1 MALRQILLCAF
12 VLISPLLAAGRAQDA
27 ASSGGAA
34 TSSAA
39 DSSADSSAVSSDD
52 IRVADGLQLPS
63 YGHAWMLDT
72 WQGIH
77 ELVELRAATP
87 SDRAITL
94 NFHRAVELPGEQ
106 AAVRSHVG
114 APIIFIREPAAIYES
129 RTGGGLDH
137 SQFAIIPLQASHRRR
152 KASSAVLDSVA
163 AIAKGKPASSSEVVE
178 LKQESIGNT
187 GWYRLTPKR
196 ALAPGDYALV
206 PLPGSPAA
214 ALDEVYGFAVDP
226 EAPENPRALRSE
238 RDRDMNP

>member
-1 MALRQILLCAF
+1 MALRQILLCAIL
-12 VLISPLLAAGRAQDA
+12 LISPLLAGSAQDA
-27 ASSGGAA
+27 PSSGAA
-34 TSSAA
+34 AA
-39 DSSADSSAVSSDD
+39 DPSAVSSDD

-72 WQGIH
+72 WQGIQ
-77 ELVELRAATP
+77 ELVELHPATP
-87 SDRAITL
+87 SDRAI
-94 NFHRAVELPGEQ
+94 NIKFHRTVELPGGQ

-114 APIIFIREPAAIYES
+114 APPIFIREPAAIYES
-129 RTGGGLDH
+129 RSGGGLDR
-137 SQFAIIPLQASHRRR
+137 SQFAIVPLQASHHRR

-163 AIAKGKPASSSEVVE
+163 AIAKGKPASSEVVE

-187 GWYRLTPKR
+187 GWYRLTPEQT
-196 ALAPGDYALV
+196 LAPGEYALV

-226 EAPENPRALRSE
+226 PAPENSGALRSE

>member
-39 DSSADSSAVSSDD
+39 DSSAVSSDD
-52 IRVADGLQLPS
+52 LRVADGLQLPS

-77 ELVELRAATP
+77 ELVELHPATP

-114 APIIFIREPAAIYES
+114 APTIFIREPAAIYES
-129 RTGGGLDH
+129 RTGGGLDR

-187 GWYRLTPKR
+187 GWYRLTPKQ
-196 ALAPGDYALV
+196 ALAPGEYALV
-206 PLPGSPAA
+206 PLPRSPAA
-214 ALDEVYGFAVDP
+214 ALNEVYGFAVDP
-226 EAPENPRALRSE
+226 QAPENPRALRSE